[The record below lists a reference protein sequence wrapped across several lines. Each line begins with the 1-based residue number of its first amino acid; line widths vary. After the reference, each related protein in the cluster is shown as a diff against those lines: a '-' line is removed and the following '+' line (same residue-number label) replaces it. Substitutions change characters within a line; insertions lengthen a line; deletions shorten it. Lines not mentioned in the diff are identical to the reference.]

1 MKKRMHLQKVYH
13 LNVNVPWNVSIIHH
27 LNSNCKMIDKYD
39 QNFLDIAAYR
49 TVSIKRPDLIFFQK
63 SLRYDRKK
71 EGLNILSTRSYN
83 RVVRVD
89 YKEN

>member
-1 MKKRMHLQKVYH
+1 
-13 LNVNVPWNVSIIHH
+13 
-27 LNSNCKMIDKYD
+27 MIDKYD

-71 EGLNILSTRSYN
+71 EGLNILSTQSYN
-83 RVVRVD
+83 RMVRV
-89 YKEN
+89 